1 MDIVTPVWMW
11 KKEDVLV
18 VGLTEVG
25 GADAQNQLDLF
36 KDGASWNWDQP
47 KKRISYQSY
56 YKYQEFDVRCAT
68 HTQKINDLFYKM

>member
-1 MDIVTPVWMW
+1 M
-11 KKEDVLV
+11 
-18 VGLTEVG
+18 G

-68 HTQKINDLFYKM
+68 HTKN